1 MNIISRL
8 KTLDGFKGGI
18 SPRLSYRNIC
28 IVSGLEI
35 LMVFILSGCQGLFYY
50 YDSYTFLGLL
60 DNLLNFIPD
69 NLRTPIYPLF
79 FDGLR
84 KIAGETAGN
93 ILTVLIQV
101 ALFYISLAILREI
114 CKEIKLNEKITFWL
128 IAFYAIWPPMPT
140 FTCLFMTESLAAFSF
155 VLQLYLV
162 LRVLRHPSIKLA
174 AAIGLLS
181 IFMVFLR
188 PAFLYILGI
197 LAIGWVII
205 WIMSPRSSRICITG
219 ICFCLIAG
227 AVVFGYSSLIKN
239 YYGFRAISAVSD
251 INNYFLLRE
260 AKALDPSSTDDET
273 VKDMFISFQQEEKE
287 FGADMS
293 DYIKGW
299 REVPTITD
307 IIGYAEFHEVISANI
322 KSHPKEISIALAKRI
337 KNSSSVPFFYAY
349 KSEVNPFY
357 VLVYMI
363 NINFGIYYLFML
375 IMLIIII
382 RQFRRSRQM
391 PVYTLFLWASSAG
404 LAFVSIIGAMND
416 WARLMVPAESAF
428 LLLAALAFRKIK
440 LQKTDAILP

>member
-1 MNIISRL
+1 
-8 KTLDGFKGGI
+8 
-18 SPRLSYRNIC
+18 
-28 IVSGLEI
+28 
-35 LMVFILSGCQGLFYY
+35 MVFILSGCQGFFYY

-69 NLRTPIYPLF
+69 NIRTPIYPLF

-114 CKEIKLNEKITFWL
+114 CKEIRLNEKITFWL

-140 FTCLFMTESLAAFSF
+140 FTCLFMTETLAAFSF

-181 IFMVFLR
+181 IFMVLLR

-205 WIMSPRSSRICITG
+205 WIMSPRSSRMCITG

-227 AVVFGYSSLIKN
+227 SVIFGYSSLIKH

-287 FGADMS
+287 FGSDMS

-307 IIGYAEFHEVISANI
+307 IIGYAEFHEVISDNI
-322 KSHPKEISIALAKRI
+322 KSHPKEISITLAKRI
-337 KNSSSVPFFYAY
+337 KNSSSAPFFYAY

-375 IMLIIII
+375 IILIIII
-382 RQFRRSRQM
+382 RRFRRSGQM

-416 WARLMVPAESAF
+416 WARLMLPAESAF

-440 LQKTDAILP
+440 LQKTDAIFP